1 MRRDRTC
8 HIEAIQIHIV
18 YNNYRDYAPNG
29 LLYVPKKDTERI
41 KRETLRRFE
50 MDISQP
56 YKEVRPLVI
65 RNNSG
70 DTAKSWFRNF
80 LDRRLSIHVREL
92 SYVINTSEGAS
103 VGYNNDST
111 TGGEIWYADIE
122 RVFLLHDVADQRRTE
137 EATNIHGLFGA
148 IIVEA
153 LGIEW

>member
-70 DTAKSWFRNF
+70 DTAKSWFRTADCRFMYGSF
-80 LDRRLSIHVREL
+80 LMLSIPRKEPVL
-92 SYVINTSEGAS
+92 DTIMTVPQ
-103 VGYNNDST
+103 VGK
-111 TGGEIWYADIE
+111 
-122 RVFLLHDVADQRRTE
+122 
-137 EATNIHGLFGA
+137 FGML
-148 IIVEA
+148 I
-153 LGIEW
+153 